1 MEAELQLTIRL
12 AARVQNVNR
21 SEGFLGTAAFI
32 EEHLLSGAMAL
43 LGVVTLKLG
52 VRVPPSPQ
60 APDKSPLRFPGSGD
74 FFCHPALTWPPSLWP

>member
-21 SEGFLGTAAFI
+21 SEGFLGTAVFV

-43 LGVVTLKLG
+43 LGAVTLKKFG
-52 VRVPPSPQ
+52 V
-60 APDKSPLRFPGSGD
+60 
-74 FFCHPALTWPPSLWP
+74 